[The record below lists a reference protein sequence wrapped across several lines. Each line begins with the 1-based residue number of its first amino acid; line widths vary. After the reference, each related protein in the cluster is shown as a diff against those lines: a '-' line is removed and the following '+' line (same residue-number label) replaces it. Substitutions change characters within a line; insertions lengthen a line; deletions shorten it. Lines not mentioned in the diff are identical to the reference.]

1 MNLIVLQM
9 PFRNPAALLGLV
21 SIIPLI
27 LIYLI
32 RPRPKEIRFS
42 AIQFLPE
49 GEVKRSAVLSRLI
62 SDPLF
67 WVQLL
72 LLCALSIAAA
82 GPYTTEEGAASSH
95 LVVVLDGSA
104 SMQASSSRALQM
116 IEPYLPGYEKVSLV
130 QAGIIPQTSL
140 LEGSPDEARDALR
153 LFQPKAVSSDLS
165 GGMTLAAGLLTAVGG
180 HMLVVSDFNSWTGD
194 DPGATRKILEAD
206 GRLSI
211 VFADAHQA
219 GENVALT
226 EAWDVPGPGYVN
238 HTALIHNYGP
248 ARSVPITISGPG
260 GETSRTVQMDSGEDY
275 FLSTTAYPGINEVSL
290 DIEDAVSWDNLAY
303 VYVPAL
309 GKKRVL
315 YLGED
320 GPALAALRSLPNV
333 EVTGVGQPEGHDL
346 VVVYGNATD
355 DGKLNQYIDGG
366 KVVYIASGGA
376 EGPEYLPVRLE
387 GVESSPASLW
397 VRSEGFAQGLHF
409 NEIGIFSYPKAA
421 SRRGSVTMVEANGRP
436 ILSYWRLG
444 KGTVVY
450 SGLELDSDFHLRP
463 EYPIFWHK
471 LVNWI
476 TDVPDTIQSN
486 RKTGETVHLGEPA
499 MIETPATRLT
509 ASSLLLDRVGIYR
522 YQGLTIAANMYDPKE
537 SSLQRSQE
545 VEAGQFKEVSRE
557 TTVEKD
563 LSHWVIALAALAM
576 LLELA
581 VMRWRREA

>member
-1 MNLIVLQM
+1 
-9 PFRNPAALLGLV
+9 
-21 SIIPLI
+21 
-27 LIYLI
+27 
-32 RPRPKEIRFS
+32 
-42 AIQFLPE
+42 
-49 GEVKRSAVLSRLI
+49 
-62 SDPLF
+62 
-67 WVQLL
+67 
-72 LLCALSIAAA
+72 
-82 GPYTTEEGAASSH
+82 
-95 LVVVLDGSA
+95 
-104 SMQASSSRALQM
+104 M
-116 IEPYLPGYEKVSLV
+116 IEPYLPGYERVSLV
-130 QAGIIPQTSL
+130 LAGIIPQTSL
-140 LEGSPDEARDALR
+140 LEGSPNEARDALR

-165 GGMTLAAGLLTAVGG
+165 GGMTLAAGLLTAEGG

-194 DPGATRKILEAD
+194 DPRATRKILEAD

-211 VFADAHQA
+211 VFADARRA

-226 EAWDVPGPGYVN
+226 EAWDVLGPGYVN

-260 GETSRTVQMDSGEDY
+260 GEASRTVQMGSGEDY

-290 DIEDAVSWDNLAY
+290 DIDDAISWDNHAY

-333 EVTGVGQPEGHDL
+333 EVTTVGQPEGHDL
-346 VVVYGNATD
+346 VVVSGNATN

-366 KVVYIASGGA
+366 KVIYIASGGA

-387 GVESSPASLW
+387 GVESGPASLW
-397 VRSEGFAQGLHF
+397 VRSGGFSQGLHF

-463 EYPIFWHK
+463 EYPIFWLK
-471 LVNWI
+471 MVNWI

-499 MIETPATRLT
+499 MIETPSTRLT
-509 ASSLLLDRVGIYR
+509 ASSLLLDQVGIYR
-522 YQGLTIAANMYDPKE
+522 YQGQTIATNMYDPKE

-545 VEAGQFKEVSRE
+545 VEAGQFNEVSRE

-563 LSHWVIALAALAM
+563 LSHWVIVLAALAM